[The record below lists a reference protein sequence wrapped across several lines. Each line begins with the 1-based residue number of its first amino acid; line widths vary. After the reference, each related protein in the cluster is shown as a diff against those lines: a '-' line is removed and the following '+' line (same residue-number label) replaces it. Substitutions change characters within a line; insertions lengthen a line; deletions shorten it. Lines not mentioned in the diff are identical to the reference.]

1 MKVSGTFGV
10 GSIPS
15 GATKKI
21 RIHLIYKRVRIFNFS
36 YIFSVVDMRSFVF
49 LMVILNFGI
58 PTFGQSDSTKTL
70 EEIVVRG
77 FETQRTS
84 LKTPAAV
91 SSIKYTDIQRYSNA
105 NPLPILNAQAGIR
118 MEERSPGSYRL
129 SIRGSSLRSPFGV
142 RNVKVYW
149 NGIPMSDAN
158 GTTYFNLVDFNS
170 LGRIEVLKGP
180 SSSIFG
186 AGYGGVVSLNTKNP
200 DKGHQVNLGFGSGSF
215 NTITGAQQYGYSS
228 DKWSI
233 ILSNSLLKSD
243 GYRNHS
249 AITSNKTSLSV
260 SYNLSKN
267 HLLTL
272 SNIVTDINYQTPGGL
287 TLQQM
292 SDLRTASRPATATL
306 PSSEAQ
312 KAGIIQNFQ
321 LHGLTHNWSISPTAS
336 LSSTIFYTQ
345 NRLENPFITSYEYRR
360 EKSYGYR
367 FLGRK
372 DFNGL
377 SFQLGSEGIFTGST
391 FDVRQNNLGE
401 SGDKMYFTDLKSSQ
415 LTHFA
420 QVQYTLPWQVELT
433 AGLSFNTQQYVNSTE
448 DQIET
453 VRVKENPAVPLTP
466 RIAVLKSLNERMS
479 GFYSW
484 SSGYS
489 APTAQEITANFENAR
504 ALHLMA
510 EKGVSH
516 EVGFKASWNRWFRTE
531 LSLYNQTIKDALIR
545 NVLANGNEYFENT
558 GKVIQNGLEL
568 SNELSFNSSVNAIR
582 SAIVNLNFVLND
594 YTFGNYVN
602 EGQELKGKVLPGT
615 SKVNIYLSGKFEHKS
630 GAFLNTDINYLSKTP
645 LNSVNMVFADE
656 MILSTLRMGWT
667 GNLGKRV
674 NLRMYGGA
682 ENLLNQEYSLGYDFN
697 AFGGRFYNPAPK
709 INFNG
714 GANISIKI

>member
-1 MKVSGTFGV
+1 
-10 GSIPS
+10 
-15 GATKKI
+15 
-21 RIHLIYKRVRIFNFS
+21 
-36 YIFSVVDMRSFVF
+36 MRSFAF
-49 LMVILNFGI
+49 LLVILNFGI
-58 PTFGQSDSTKTL
+58 PSFGQTDSTKTL

-84 LKTPAAV
+84 LKTPASV
-91 SSIKYTDIQRYSNA
+91 SSIKYSDIQRYSNA
-105 NPLPILNAQAGIR
+105 NPLPVLNAQAGIR

-200 DKGHQVNLGFGSGSF
+200 DKGHQISISALGGSF
-215 NTITGAQQYGYSS
+215 GTFSNLHQYGYAG
-228 DKWSI
+228 KK
-233 ILSNSLLKSD
+233 LSVIVGGTFNSSD
-243 GYRNHS
+243 GYRDHS
-249 AITSNKTSLSV
+249 QSESLKSSFSIT
-260 SYNLSKN
+260 YNLSKEHSFN
-267 HLLTL
+267 YSSL
-272 SNIVTDINYQTPGGL
+272 STSISYRTPGGL

-292 SDLRTASRPATATL
+292 SDLRIASRPATATL
-306 PSSEAQ
+306 PSSRAQ
-312 KAGIIQNFQ
+312 KAGIVQSFG
-321 LHGLTHNWSISPTAS
+321 LDGLTHNWSVSPTAT

-345 NRLENPFITSYEYRR
+345 NTLENPFITSYEYRR

-367 FLGRK
+367 VLGRK
-372 DFNGL
+372 DFNGM

-420 QVQYTLPWQVELT
+420 QVQYSLPWQVDLT
-433 AGLSFNTQQYVNSTE
+433 AGLSFNMQKYINSKE
-448 DQIET
+448 EQRET

-466 RIAVLKSLNERMS
+466 RIAVLKSLSERMS
-479 GFYSW
+479 VFYSW

-504 ALHLMA
+504 ALQLMA

-516 EVGFKASWNRWFRTE
+516 EVGFKTSWNREFRTE

-545 NVLANGNEYFENT
+545 NVLSNGNEYFENT

-615 SKVNIYLSGKFEHKS
+615 SKVNIYLSGTFEHKS
-630 GAFLNTDINYLSKTP
+630 GVFLNTDINYLSKTP
-645 LNSVNMVFADE
+645 LNSVNLVFADE

-674 NLRMYGGA
+674 NLRVYGGA

-714 GANISIKI
+714 GANVSIKI